1 MGENIYMVPGRLTT
15 TATVHSA
22 ACFLGRIL
30 IGTDGV
36 SDPVVAVYNDT
47 KATDE
52 TKRVIPSVTYDAS
65 ALGLNGVVL
74 EFAEYL
80 SNGLHITIANI
91 GSGEVIY
98 ASRLASNISQYAF
111 R

>member
-1 MGENIYMVPGRLTT
+1 MAENIYMIPTRITT
-15 TATVHSA
+15 TTTIHSA

-36 SDPVVAVYNDT
+36 SNPTVAVYNNT
-47 KATDE
+47 SATDA
-52 TKRVIPSVTYDAS
+52 TRIIPSVTYDAS

-80 SNGLHITIANI
+80 STGLHITISC
-91 GSGEVIY
+91 SGTCEVIVS
-98 ASRLASNISQYAF
+98 SRLASAVSQYAF

>member
-1 MGENIYMVPGRLTT
+1 MAENIYMTPTRITS
-15 TATVHSA
+15 TATIHSA

-36 SDPVVAVYNDT
+36 NDPVVAVYNNT
-47 KATDE
+47 AATDA
-52 TKRVIPSVTYDAS
+52 TRVIPSVTYDAS

-80 SNGLHITIANI
+80 STGLHVTISNI
-91 GSGEVIY
+91 GTGEVIVS
-98 ASRLASNISQYAF
+98 SRLASTVSPYAF